1 MSAESTKRS
10 VSLVKNTL
18 IIAFGKL
25 STQFLTFLLLP
36 LYTTYLA
43 TSEFGTVDLV
53 MTYVTLLAPIITVSL
68 EMGVF
73 RFLIDVRGDAERQK
87 RIISTVVRFTACMLA
102 LATVA
107 YLLVWSF
114 VNIPYGLYALG
125 ATVAVIMSNMFLQIA
140 RGFGDNVKFAVGGM
154 VAGVTTIAANILFIV
169 VMGIGAR
176 GMLTSTILA
185 NVACAIYLFV
195 ALKLYRYIDFRIH
208 DRKLLQQLLGY
219 SAPLVP
225 NGASWW
231 AINAAD
237 RTIVAIFL
245 GVAANGVYAAAYR
258 FPLVFNGLFS
268 FFSMSWTESASV
280 HINSP
285 DRDTFFSR
293 TMNAG
298 VKLFGS
304 LGLVM
309 LAGLPIVFNLFVG
322 TAFREAYLYIP
333 LLIVGSFFNS
343 IVGLY
348 SALYIAKKMTKQV
361 MNTSVIAAVVSV
373 VVSLV
378 GIRFVGLYAPAAAMA
393 VAFFAMAVYR
403 HYDMKKYIAIRY
415 EAKTFVVLMLLY
427 AAAITLYYMNTLA
440 GNIANVVIIGAAA
453 LALNRSVVAVLWKGV
468 LSKGRV
474 LASSW
479 RR

>member
-1 MSAESTKRS
+1 MSKQS
-10 VSLVKNTL
+10 SLVKNTL

-68 EMGVF
+68 EMGTF
-73 RFLIDVRGDAERQK
+73 RFLIDVRGDEERQK

-102 LATVA
+102 LATAV

-125 ATVAVIMSNMFLQIA
+125 ATVAVIVSNMFLQIA
-140 RGFGDNVKFAVGGM
+140 RGFGDNVKFAIGGM
-154 VAGVTTIAANILFIV
+154 IAGATTIAANILFIV

-195 ALKLYRYIDFRIH
+195 ALKLYRYIDFSIH
-208 DRKLLQQLLGY
+208 NRKLLQQLLGY

-237 RTIVAIFL
+237 RTIVAVFL
-245 GVAANGVYAAAYR
+245 GVAANGIYAAAYR

-280 HINSP
+280 HINSL

-293 TMNAG
+293 TMNAS

-309 LAGLPIVFNLFVG
+309 LAGLPIVFNLF
-322 TAFREAYLYIP
+322 
-333 LLIVGSFFNS
+333 
-343 IVGLY
+343 VGLY

-361 MNTSVIAAVVSV
+361 MNTSVIAAAVSV

-403 HYDMKKYIAIRY
+403 HYDMKKYITIQY
-415 EAKTFVVLMLLY
+415 EAKTFVVLALLY
-427 AAAITLYYMNTLA
+427 ASAITLYYMNTLA

-453 LALNRSVVAVLWKGV
+453 LALNRSIATVLWRGV

-474 LASSW
+474 LARTW

>member
-1 MSAESTKRS
+1 MSKQS
-10 VSLVKNTL
+10 SLVKNTL

-73 RFLIDVRGDAERQK
+73 RFLIDVRGDEERQK

-154 VAGVTTIAANILFIV
+154 VAGVVTIAANILLIV

-195 ALKLYRYIDFRIH
+195 ALKLYRYIDFCIH
-208 DRKLLQQLLGY
+208 DKKLLWQLLGY

-237 RTIVAIFL
+237 RTIVAVFL
-245 GVAANGVYAAAYR
+245 GVAANGIYAAAYR

-285 DRDTFFSR
+285 DRDAFFSR

-322 TAFREAYLYIP
+322 TAFREA
-333 LLIVGSFFNS
+333 
-343 IVGLY
+343 
-348 SALYIAKKMTKQV
+348 
-361 MNTSVIAAVVSV
+361 
-373 VVSLV
+373 
-378 GIRFVGLYAPAAAMA
+378 
-393 VAFFAMAVYR
+393 
-403 HYDMKKYIAIRY
+403 
-415 EAKTFVVLMLLY
+415 
-427 AAAITLYYMNTLA
+427 
-440 GNIANVVIIGAAA
+440 
-453 LALNRSVVAVLWKGV
+453 
-468 LSKGRV
+468 
-474 LASSW
+474 
-479 RR
+479 

>member
-1 MSAESTKRS
+1 MSKQS
-10 VSLVKNTL
+10 SLVKNTL

-73 RFLIDVRGDAERQK
+73 RFLIDVRGDTKGQK
-87 RIISTVVRFTACMLA
+87 QIISTVVQFVVCVLA
-102 LATVA
+102 IATVA
-107 YLLVWSF
+107 YLLVWHF
-114 VNIPYGLYALG
+114 VSIPYGLYALG
-125 ATVAVIMSNMFLQIA
+125 ATVAVIVSNMFLQIA
-140 RGFGDNVKFAVGGM
+140 RGFGDNVKFAIGGM

-195 ALKLYRYIDFRIH
+195 ALKLYRYIDFRIR
-208 DRKLLQQLLGY
+208 DKKLLRQLLGY

-237 RTIVAIFL
+237 RTIVAVFL
-245 GVAANGVYAAAYR
+245 GVASNGIYAAAYR

-293 TMNAG
+293 TMNAS

-373 VVSLV
+373 AVSLV

-403 HYDMKKYIAIRY
+403 HYDMKKYITIRY
-415 EAKTFVVLMLLY
+415 EAKTFVVLVLLY
-427 AAAITLYYMNTLA
+427 AAAITLYYMNTLV
-440 GNIANVVIIGAAA
+440 GNIVNVVIIGAAA
-453 LALNRSVVAVLWKGV
+453 LALNRSVVAVLWRGV

-474 LASSW
+474 LARNW
-479 RR
+479 RK

>member
-1 MSAESTKRS
+1 MSKQS
-10 VSLVKNTL
+10 SLVKNTL

-73 RFLIDVRGDAERQK
+73 RFLIDVRGDTKGQK
-87 RIISTVVRFTACMLA
+87 QIISTVVQFVVCVLA
-102 LATVA
+102 IATVV
-107 YLLVWSF
+107 YLLVWHF
-114 VNIPYGLYALG
+114 VSIPYGLYALG
-125 ATVAVIMSNMFLQIA
+125 ATVAVIVSNMFLQIA
-140 RGFGDNVKFAVGGM
+140 RGFGDNVKFAIGGM

-195 ALKLYRYIDFRIH
+195 ALKLYRYIDFSIH
-208 DRKLLQQLLGY
+208 NRKLLQQLLGY

-237 RTIVAIFL
+237 RTIVAVFL
-245 GVAANGVYAAAYR
+245 GVAANGIYAAAYR

-293 TMNAG
+293 TMNAS

-361 MNTSVIAAVVSV
+361 MNTSVIAAAVSV

-378 GIRFVGLYAPAAAMA
+378 GIRFVGLYAPATAMT

-415 EAKTFVVLMLLY
+415 EAKTFVALMLLY
-427 AAAITLYYMNTLA
+427 AAAISLYYMNTLV
-440 GNIANVVIIGAAA
+440 GNIVNVVIIGAAA
-453 LALNRSVVAVLWKGV
+453 LALNRSVVAVLWRGV

-474 LASSW
+474 LARNW
-479 RR
+479 RK